1 MASLLGD
8 EAAHNGFLRLELG
21 QARAGIIGEANRIA
35 QLKQKLA
42 ASNTVVFQ
50 QLVNNG
56 RFILS
61 PVGATATVV
70 PLAPQ
75 QFMNNVFLSV
85 NAQAGGFFPNGL
97 NLA

>member
-8 EAAHNGFLRLELG
+8 EAAHSGFLRLELG

-42 ASNTVVFQ
+42 TSNAVVFQ

-56 RFILS
+56 RFK
-61 PVGATATVV
+61 
-70 PLAPQ
+70 
-75 QFMNNVFLSV
+75 
-85 NAQAGGFFPNGL
+85 
-97 NLA
+97 